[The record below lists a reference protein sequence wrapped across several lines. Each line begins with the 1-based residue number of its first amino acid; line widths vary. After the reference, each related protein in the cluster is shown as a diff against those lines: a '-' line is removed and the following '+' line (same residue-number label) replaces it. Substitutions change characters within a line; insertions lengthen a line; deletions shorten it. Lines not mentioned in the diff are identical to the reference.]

1 MTQIQG
7 KRNLAL
13 IRKSGSTARILNLL
27 VAGERFGDTPAYQD
41 NPFFRSKQTNKAIV
55 IKHTL
60 RGSEADLFDGGGA
73 TATKVIYPFAV
84 SDLSLGGAYFF
95 VGQRNAIDI
104 FRDYVGEGVP
114 EADLRHDFETLE
126 ALDQLPSLDPFLLR
140 EGLRRFNR
148 KPALCYLDIS
158 EADIQRMRDY
168 VSGQISRLIELAF
181 GGGGNSGSMKTLS
194 AQMAEKLLS
203 DENTEQLAPLRVT
216 LQLSGVEYSEG
227 IFAWKGFLY
236 YKWQFVES
244 QLELARTKR
253 ELTKFKVF
261 TPDRMILAQIE
272 SSKERILQQVNAYQS
287 SVVEALSTYD
297 RAFGDLTERS
307 KPTAFREF
315 LLNSPKMFEEIGTK
329 LGALRH
335 VSSYW
340 KFRSAQSDFSR
351 IFPEEALDI
360 LLEFENSL
368 STGGAASRS
377 QVKW

>member
-1 MTQIQG
+1 MAQIQG

-27 VAGERFGDTPAYQD
+27 VAQERFGDTEAYRSK
-41 NPFFRSKQTNKAIV
+41 PFFRTAPTNKAIV

-60 RGSEADLFDGGGA
+60 RGSESDLFEKPGA

-95 VGQRNAIDI
+95 IGQRNAIDI
-104 FRDYVGEGVP
+104 FRDYLGDGVSD
-114 EADLRHDFETLE
+114 ADLQYDFETMG
-126 ALDQLPSLDPFLLR
+126 AVDQLPSLDPFLLR
-140 EGLRRFNR
+140 EGLKRYGRA
-148 KPALCYLDIS
+148 PALCYLDIS
-158 EADIQRMRDY
+158 EADIARMRDY

-181 GGGGNSGSMKTLS
+181 GGGGGGSMKAMAT
-194 AQMAEKLLS
+194 QMAEKLLS
-203 DENTEQLAPLRVT
+203 DENTEQLAPLKVT

-236 YKWQFVES
+236 YKWQFVDS
-244 QLELARTKR
+244 QLDLARTKR
-253 ELTKFKVF
+253 ELSRFRVI
-261 TPDRMILAQIE
+261 TPDRMVQAQIE
-272 SSKERILQQVNAYQS
+272 SSKERIVQQMSAYQGAL
-287 SVVEALSTYD
+287 VEALAIYE

-307 KPTAFREF
+307 NPAAFREF
-315 LLNSPKMFEEIGTK
+315 LLNSPRMFEDIGVK

-340 KFRSAQSDFSR
+340 KFRSAQPDFSR
-351 IFPEEALDI
+351 IFPEDALEI